1 MRRFYVHFF
10 YVILWEGNVEL
21 NINQTY
27 QCLVYYDHEK
37 INIRFVSYAI
47 DSSVT
52 VLTVLSTLNSYR
64 LDTLGKV
71 TVGISAEPSLLCRT
85 RIKPLN
91 ITGTAVD

>member
-1 MRRFYVHFF
+1 M
-10 YVILWEGNVEL
+10 
-21 NINQTY
+21 
-27 QCLVYYDHEK
+27 YYDHEK

-52 VLTVLSTLNSYR
+52 VFTVLSTLNSYR

>member
-1 MRRFYVHFF
+1 M
-10 YVILWEGNVEL
+10 
-21 NINQTY
+21 
-27 QCLVYYDHEK
+27 YYDHEI

-71 TVGISAEPSLLCRT
+71 TVGFSAEPSPLCRT